1 MKRSERV
8 MEVAQGRDEFS
19 EQCEK
24 RQEIEESV
32 VRTKE
37 NSKLQVQQRRM
48 TDGQVWSECLEYQ
61 EEVYQMI

>member
-19 EQCEK
+19 KQRK
-24 RQEIEESV
+24 KSQEIEESV

>member
-1 MKRSERV
+1 MGRLGVSPMKRSERV

-37 NSKLQVQQRRM
+37 NSKL
-48 TDGQVWSECLEYQ
+48 
-61 EEVYQMI
+61 

>member
-61 EEVYQMI
+61 EEAYQMI